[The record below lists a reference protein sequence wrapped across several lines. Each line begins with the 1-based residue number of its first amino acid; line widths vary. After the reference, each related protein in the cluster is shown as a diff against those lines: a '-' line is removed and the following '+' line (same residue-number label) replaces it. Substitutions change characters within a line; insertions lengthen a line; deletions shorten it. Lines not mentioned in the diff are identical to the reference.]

1 MRALLAALFFVAILA
16 LVAAM
21 AMDVGVAGLGPV
33 SSIGGVELPG
43 DATSAQVDLVV
54 DRNDDQPGLP
64 CTTAVNDC
72 TLRSALDIANQDGRA
87 SKITFADHMIIT
99 LTSPLPALL
108 EPGTSIVA
116 RTDQEVHV
124 NGNNLPGT
132 VLRVA
137 AHDSVLDGLRIYGAN
152 GNAVV
157 TVSGQAYSV
166 RIANNLIGDDDQ
178 PAELCGRSDLAYAG
192 IFIDANGAMPEG
204 MVGRVYVVNNII
216 ECNRGVPGDGIMIL
230 TDGVFIGQ
238 DSSGAVSGNTI
249 RHNRGTAVV
258 VQGPGNTVRGNRIN
272 ANGGALAVTTFDN
285 NAILENEI
293 ASP

>member
-1 MRALLAALFFVAILA
+1 MRALLAALFFVVVLA
-16 LVAAM
+16 LIAAM
-21 AMDVGVAGLGPV
+21 AMN
-33 SSIGGVELPG
+33 IGALDPDSAINIGRVESPG
-43 DATSAQVDLVV
+43 DAASAQVDLVI
-54 DRNDDQPGLP
+54 DRTDDQTGLA

-72 TLRSALDIANQDGRA
+72 TLRSALEIANQDGRA
-87 SKITFADHMIIT
+87 SAITFADHMIIN
-99 LTSPLPALL
+99 LSSPLPALL

-116 RTDQEVHV
+116 RIGQEVHV
-124 NGNNLPGT
+124 NGNNLSGS
-132 VLRVA
+132 VFRVT
-137 AHDSVLDGLRIYGAN
+137 AHDSAIDGLRIYGAN
-152 GNAVV
+152 GNANV
-157 TVSGQAYSV
+157 TVSGQAYNV

-178 PAELCGRSDLAYAG
+178 PSGLCGRSDMAYAG

-216 ECNRGVPGDGIMIL
+216 ECNQGTPGDGIMIL
-230 TDGVFIGQ
+230 TDGVFVGQ

-272 ANGGALAVTTFDN
+272 ANGGTLSVSTFDN